1 MRLLRSVAQLGRA
14 LRSGR
19 RGRRFKS
26 SHSDQLL
33 SLTGRFGLILAK
45 GTLYII
51 SAPSGAGKTSL
62 VDALVSNLPEVEV
75 SVSHTTRSMRSGEV
89 DGVNYHFISEAAF
102 ASMVEDGVFFEH
114 AEVFDK
120 HYGTSRQSIQ
130 EQLLKGADVILE
142 IDWQGARQIRQL
154 MTDCRSIYIMPPST
168 AALRDRL
175 QKRGQDDDKMIDRRM
190 HDAVSEMSHYGEFDY
205 IVINDDFEQAKN
217 DLSAIFVSNRMLK
230 SIQQQK
236 HADLLADLLTAE
248 S

>member
-1 MRLLRSVAQLGRA
+1 M
-14 LRSGR
+14 
-19 RGRRFKS
+19 
-26 SHSDQLL
+26 
-33 SLTGRFGLILAK
+33 AK

-62 VDALVSNLPEVEV
+62 IDALVSTLPEVEV
-75 SVSHTTRSMRSGEV
+75 SVSHTTRAMRPGEV
-89 DGVNYHFISEAAF
+89 DGVNYQFVSEEEF
-102 ASMVEDGVFFEH
+102 TSMVEDGAFFEY
-114 AEVFDK
+114 AKVFDN

-130 EQLLKGADVILE
+130 EQLLKGIDVILE

-154 MTDCRSIYIMPPST
+154 MTDCRSIYVMPPST

-175 QKRGQDDDKMIDRRM
+175 QKRDQDDDKMIERRM

-205 IVINDDFEQAKN
+205 IVINDDFEQARS

-230 SIQQQK
+230 SAQQQK
-236 HADLLADLLTAE
+236 HADLLAELLTAE